1 MLATLLHE
9 EAAMLNDFVSLLERE
24 QSLLLEG
31 QTDTLLDMAEQK
43 TRMYRRLQY
52 LSDER
57 ARLFAGV
64 RQTPSD
70 GAIRQGLSDHRTA
83 RDDWE
88 KVIRLAQRASEQN
101 QINGRLI
108 GERMQNNQQAL
119 TVLMAAAAQPGA
131 TYGPDG
137 QSRPFLSGRRFG
149 SV

>member
-1 MLATLLHE
+1 MLS
-9 EAAMLNDFVSLLERE
+9 DFVSLLERE
-24 QSLLLEG
+24 QSLLLDGE
-31 QTDTLLDMAEQK
+31 TDALLEMAEQK

-57 ARLFAGV
+57 ARLFAGS
-64 RQTPSD
+64 RQPLD
-70 GAIRQGLSDHRTA
+70 AAAIRQALSEHATA
-83 RDDWE
+83 LTDWDQ
-88 KVIRLAQRASEQN
+88 VVRLARQASEQN

-137 QSRPFLSGRRFG
+137 QSKPHLSGRRFG

>member
-9 EAAMLNDFVSLLERE
+9 EAAILHDFVALLERE
-24 QSLLLEG
+24 QSLLLDGE
-31 QTDTLLDMAEQK
+31 TDALLDMAGQK

-57 ARLFAGV
+57 SRLFAGA
-64 RQTPSD
+64 RQQPSEA
-70 GAIRQGLSDHRTA
+70 AIRQLLSAHTTA
-83 RDDWE
+83 LADWE
-88 KVIRLAQRASEQN
+88 NVVRLARQAGEQN

-108 GERMQNNQQAL
+108 GERMQTNQQAL
-119 TVLMAAAAQPGA
+119 AVLMAAAAQPGA

-137 QSRPFLSGRRFG
+137 QSRPYLAGRRFG